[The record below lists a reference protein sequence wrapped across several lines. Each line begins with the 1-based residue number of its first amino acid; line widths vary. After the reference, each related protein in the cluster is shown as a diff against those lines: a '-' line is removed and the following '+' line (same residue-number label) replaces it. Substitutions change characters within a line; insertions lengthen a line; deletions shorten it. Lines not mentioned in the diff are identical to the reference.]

1 MSRVTLRHR
10 ERLDRWARQVPAQ
23 SRGDE
28 LGAMLAGVVTGC
40 AAIVVAIVVFA

>member
-1 MSRVTLRHR
+1 MRPTLRHR
-10 ERLDRWARQVPAQ
+10 ERLDRWARQVPA
-23 SRGDE
+23 RPHGDG